1 MVTALRERALEDSNP
16 RHRVLETRVLPTELR
31 THGVKVAAASVAKR
45 YPFILL
51 DRAVKTL
58 LQAGGLTN
66 PVAQIIE
73 LRSTNLA
80 TAKHF
85 NAGNLGSME

>member
-1 MVTALRERALEDSNP
+1 
-16 RHRVLETRVLPTELR
+16 
-31 THGVKVAAASVAKR
+31 VAKR